1 MARGPRPATEAAGI
15 SREQDCGCDRSC
27 RGIARLASGGARA
40 ESLWVPP
47 GYSSNV
53 EEIALPLM
61 PCFLKDHNQ
70 AYEEGVIVGR
80 LFAGYGELEMAMC
93 ACIIEETRG

>member
-1 MARGPRPATEAAGI
+1 MDVTDLAEESRAYLAEGPGQSP
-15 SREQDCGCDRSC
+15 CGF
-27 RGIARLASGGARA
+27 
-40 ESLWVPP
+40 PP

-53 EEIALPLM
+53 GENALPLM

-80 LFAGYGELEMAMC
+80 LLAGYGELEMAMC